1 MFGML
6 PVVADFE
13 RSIIQERVRAGL
25 CGLWGIPFDWLQI
38 EGPSFSG
45 CRGQA

>member
-6 PVVADFE
+6 SVFVDFE

-25 CGLWGIPFDWLQI
+25 RLVEIHREFITASARWMFAAKL
-38 EGPSFSG
+38 
-45 CRGQA
+45 